1 MVSASALMA
10 SGTLISRALGLVRVM
25 LIALI
30 LGNGT
35 RQADILALAT
45 MVPNSLYILFA
56 GGALNTVLVP
66 QIVRAI
72 KNDADGGEAYTNRI
86 MTAFMLIVG
95 AVAVVVTVCAPL
107 ITQLYSSEAW
117 RAEELAAQYASMV
130 ALTYLTLPQVFF
142 YGAFFLLGQVLN
154 ARDKFGPMMWAPIAN
169 NVISVLVLCVYL
181 FVWGTDGNTGAAFTT
196 PQVLLLGIGS
206 TVGIAAQTLVLV
218 PYLRK
223 VGFRFR
229 PRFDL
234 KGTGLGKTFS
244 LTKWTMGFVAVN
256 QIVLVIVTRLA
267 TSATAGGSGSGYN
280 VYSNAHLIWILPHS
294 LITVSLATAMLPNA
308 SRLAAS
314 ENFRGVA
321 QEATKTIRLALIL
334 LVPAAVGFFVLA
346 DPIAALLFGHGQ
358 GTEDSQYVGLALMG
372 FAVGLIP
379 FTVQFVCLRTYYALE
394 DTRTPFFL
402 QLVIAGANAG
412 LALLFVWLVTDPGLV
427 AAALALAYSVAYLVG
442 VFVSWQLLKRQVPEL
457 AGGPVALHIVRLLL
471 GAGLGGVA
479 AYFVSRLVVGWLGEG
494 ILGGVVAILVGLVLI
509 GAVYLLVGRLLRVR
523 ELTSLSGLV
532 NIVRRRGAVPAESE
546 PGPARTRKR
555 KPAPQA
561 EVTDDGWDVDE
572 DHEYSAGSIAAGL
585 TEDLMPTQLTPAISL
600 DDDFEPSLA
609 PGRRAEP
616 ARPVAAPEPEP
627 EPSIPLY
634 RDELTGDAPE
644 PADEWAER
652 ADFDEESMQ
661 ETRLRPPL
669 AGPGASAL
677 AAGGAAALSGAAPAP
692 TPVPGLP
699 GDDAPADD
707 LPADDDA
714 AEETDRQD
722 SADMEAGGEP
732 EPATDGQPADESLEY
747 RPLPPIA
754 VPGLLLSTRFRTDE
768 LLAKRD
774 SIETWRAHD
783 LVLSRDVIAHV
794 LRTEDPRIPDVL
806 DAARKGAV
814 ATDSRFLRVLDAV
827 EVSDHENEVGAY
839 VVCEYTTGKNLREIL
854 GFGPLSTLESAWIV
868 RELADA
874 LSSMHAQGLFHEHL
888 TPENVIITNS
898 GDVKLV
904 GFGVEAAISLETRAT
919 NWTDRE
925 ASDVHGLAKLLY
937 ATLVQRWPGGPD
949 FGMEAAPIIAG
960 EPASPH
966 IVRAGVSPALDRITS
981 ATLTERGAAAER
993 RITTAGQLAASL
1005 SEVLGTA
1012 DPSSDLEHR
1021 VRAARGSVPKR
1032 SAEPL
1037 AEQGGSMLPEDS
1049 NVMMAAVPR
1058 EPEPAPMAAAPPVYT
1073 GPQSHADDA
1082 PEEPEDYDEVE
1093 AADTRP
1099 PGRRALWLLV
1109 AFVLAALVIS
1119 LVVVA
1124 INNAEQNAGQDPTS
1138 TTQPTSGDGET
1149 TTSGESTAPTGP
1161 FQIVGGADFDPAADN
1176 GNDEENPDSVPLAFD
1191 GDPATGWP
1199 TLRYHNNPE
1208 MGGLKPGVGLVLDL
1222 GEPRPVA
1229 EVELL
1234 FEAPGA
1240 TVELRVPAD
1249 ATVTSAPMTSESEWS
1264 VLATQADAPE
1274 TTVLT
1279 ADAATE
1285 TQFVLIYLTKLPQV
1299 EEARFLAQLN
1309 EVTVR

>member
-1 MVSASALMA
+1 MSQVSSTRKLVSAGALMA
-10 SGTLISRALGLVRVM
+10 SGTLVSRALGLVRVM

-95 AVAVVVTVCAPL
+95 AVAVVATVCAPL
-107 ITQLYSSEAW
+107 ITQLYSSDAW
-117 RAEELAAQYASMV
+117 RAEDLAAQYASMV

-154 ARDKFGPMMWAPIAN
+154 ARDRFGPMMWAPIAN

-181 FVWGTDGNTGAAFTT
+181 FVWGTDGDRGTAFTT

-206 TVGIAAQTLVLV
+206 TVGILAQSLVLV
-218 PYLRK
+218 PYLKK

-244 LTKWTMGFVAVN
+244 LTKWTIGFVAVN

-280 VYSNAHLIWILPHS
+280 VYANAHLIWILPHS

-308 SRLAAS
+308 SRLAAAAD
-314 ENFRGVA
+314 FRGVA

-372 FAVGLIP
+372 FAVGLVP

-394 DTRTPFFL
+394 DTRTPFLL
-402 QLVIAGANAG
+402 QLVVAGANAG
-412 LALLFVWLVTDPGLV
+412 LAIALVRLVADPGMV
-427 AAALALAYSVAYLVG
+427 AAALALAYSIAYLVG
-442 VFVSWQLLKRQVPEL
+442 VFVSWQLLKRKVPDL
-457 AGGPVALHIVRLLL
+457 AGGPVALHVVRLLL

-479 AYFVSRLVVGWLGEG
+479 AWFGSRLVTDALGDGNGALVLAIVG
-494 ILGGVVAILVGLVLI
+494 GLVLV
-509 GAVYLLVGRLLRVR
+509 GAVYLLVGRLLQVR
-523 ELTSLSGLV
+523 ELRSLSGLLNV
-532 NIVRRRGAVPAESE
+532 VRRRGNVPDA
-546 PGPARTRKR
+546 PTTTRTRQSR
-555 KPAPQA
+555 SLPEHDEPSG
-561 EVTDDGWDVDE
+561 EGWGEDDG
-572 DHEYSAGSIAAGL
+572 HEYTAGSIAAGL
-585 TEDLMPTQLTPAISL
+585 TEDLMPTQLTPAIRI
-600 DDDFEPSLA
+600 DDEDGESFSGPLSEPI
-609 PGRRAEP
+609 GRRAQYSRPTEP
-616 ARPVAAPEPEP
+616 NPE
-627 EPSIPLY
+627 EPSAPLY
-634 RDELTGDAPE
+634 RDEPTGDVAD
-644 PADEWAER
+644 DEWSER
-652 ADFDEESMQ
+652 SDFEDESMQ
-661 ETRLRPPL
+661 ETRLRPPMAGGPAAL
-669 AGPGASAL
+669 SAGPAAL
-677 AAGGAAALSGAAPAP
+677 AAGAGALPGAV
-692 TPVPGLP
+692 PVPATG
-699 GDDAPADD
+699 PADQGD
-707 LPADDDA
+707 GDVSDDEDSGWSGSPASAGEQGVSSPLP
-714 AEETDRQD
+714 
-722 SADMEAGGEP
+722 
-732 EPATDGQPADESLEY
+732 ESLGE
-747 RPLPPIA
+747 
-754 VPGLLLSTRFRTDE
+754 PGLLLSTRFRTDE
-768 LLAKRD
+768 LLAERRD
-774 SIETWRAHD
+774 IETWRAHD
-783 LVLSRDVIAHV
+783 LVLSRDVVAHV
-794 LRTEDPRIPDVL
+794 LRTGDPRIPDVL

-827 EVSDHENEVGAY
+827 EVSDHHRDIGAY
-839 VVCEYTTGKNLREIL
+839 VVCEYATGKNLREIL
-854 GFGPLSTLESAWIV
+854 GFGPLSTIEAAWIV

-874 LSSMHAQGLFHEHL
+874 LSSMHTQGLFHEHL
-888 TPENVIITNS
+888 TPENVVITSN

-904 GFGVEAAISLETRAT
+904 GFGVEAAVSDEPRAT
-919 NWTDRE
+919 SWTDRE
-925 ASDVHGLAKLLY
+925 SSDVRGLAKLLY
-937 ATLVQRWPGGPD
+937 ATLVQRWPGGPG

-966 IVRAGVSPALDRITS
+966 VVRAGVSPALDRITA

-993 RITTAGQLAASL
+993 RITTAGQLAAAL
-1005 SEVLGTA
+1005 SDVLGTA

-1021 VRAARGSVPKR
+1021 VRAAGGSVPKR
-1032 SAEPL
+1032 SAEPIDEPGGHML
-1037 AEQGGSMLPEDS
+1037 AEDS
-1049 NVMMAAVPR
+1049 NVMMAAVPAAQQQA
-1058 EPEPAPMAAAPPVYT
+1058 PATAAPAPVDLEP
-1073 GPQSHADDA
+1073 DL
-1082 PEEPEDYDEVE
+1082 EEDPEDDPTV
-1093 AADTRP
+1093 ARTTGRP
-1099 PGRRALWLLV
+1099 ALWLLV
-1109 AFVLAALVIS
+1109 ALVLGALVIS

-1124 INNAEQNAGQDPTS
+1124 INNAGENAAQETASPTEQA
-1138 TTQPTSGDGET
+1138 TTGDGGT
-1149 TTSGESTAPTGP
+1149 TPGESTSPTGP
-1161 FQIVGGADFDPAADN
+1161 FEIVAGQDFDPAADN
-1176 GNDEENPDSVPLAFD
+1176 GNDEENPDLVPLAFD
-1191 GDPATGWP
+1191 GDPDTGWP
-1199 TLRYHNNPE
+1199 TLRYHNNPQ
-1208 MGGLKPGVGLVLDL
+1208 MGGLKPGVGIVLDL
-1222 GEPRPVA
+1222 GEPRTVT

-1234 FEAPGA
+1234 LEAPGP

-1249 ATVTSAPMTSESEWS
+1249 PAVTSAPMTSQSEWT
-1264 VLATQADAPE
+1264 VLATEAEAPQ

-1279 ADAATE
+1279 AEAATE
-1285 TQFVLIYLTKLPQV
+1285 TRFLMVYFTTLPQV

>member
-1 MVSASALMA
+1 MSQVSSTKKLVSASALMA

-25 LIALI
+25 LIAVI

-95 AVAVVVTVCAPL
+95 AVAVVATVCAPL
-107 ITQLYSSEAW
+107 ITQLYSSDAW
-117 RAEELAAQYASMV
+117 RAEDLAAQYASMV

-154 ARDKFGPMMWAPIAN
+154 ARDRFGPMMWAPIAN
-169 NVISVLVLCVYL
+169 NVISVLVLAVYL
-181 FVWGTDGNTGAAFTT
+181 FVWGTQGDRGAAFTT
-196 PQVLLLGIGS
+196 PQILLLGIGS
-206 TVGIAAQTLVLV
+206 TVGILAQSLVLL

-256 QIVLVIVTRLA
+256 QVVLVIVTRLA

-308 SRLAAS
+308 SRLAAAS
-314 ENFRGVA
+314 NFTGVA

-346 DPIAALLFGHGQ
+346 GPIADLLFGHGQ

-372 FAVGLIP
+372 FALGLVP

-394 DTRTPFFL
+394 DTRTPFLL
-402 QLVIAGANAG
+402 QLLIAGANAG
-412 LALLFVWLVTDPGLV
+412 SAILFVWLVTDPGQV

-442 VFVSWQLLKRQVPEL
+442 VFLSWQLLKRQVPDL
-457 AGGPVALHIVRLLL
+457 DGAAVALHIVRLLL

-479 AYFVSRLVVGWLGEG
+479 AWFVARLVIDWLGEG
-494 ILGGVVAILVGLVLI
+494 IGALVVAILVGLLLI
-509 GAVYLLVGRLLRVR
+509 GVIYLVVGRLLQVR
-523 ELTSLSGLV
+523 ELRSLTGLV
-532 NIVRRRGAVPAESE
+532 NIVRRRGSVPAEAGATE
-546 PGPARTRKR
+546 DRTRRSKQDASPR
-555 KPAPQA
+555 DAS
-561 EVTDDGWDVDE
+561 DDGWDDG
-572 DHEYSAGSIAAGL
+572 DQEYSAGSIAAGL
-585 TEDLMPTQLTPAISL
+585 TEDLMPTQLTPAIHL
-600 DDDFEPSLA
+600 DDEDEPG
-609 PGRRAEP
+609 PVGRRSEYVA
-616 ARPVAAPEPEP
+616 PVQPEEP
-627 EPSIPLY
+627 EPSAPLY
-634 RDELTGDAPE
+634 RDEASDHTAP
-644 PADEWAER
+644 ADDDEWAER
-652 ADFDEESMQ
+652 SDFDDESLQ

-669 AGPGASAL
+669 ADPRWSSSPASASEQ
-677 AAGGAAALSGAAPAP
+677 GLSGPHP
-692 TPVPGLP
+692 HPDPL
-699 GDDAPADD
+699 
-707 LPADDDA
+707 
-714 AEETDRQD
+714 AE
-722 SADMEAGGEP
+722 
-732 EPATDGQPADESLEY
+732 
-747 RPLPPIA
+747 
-754 VPGLLLSTRFRTDE
+754 PGLLLSTRFRTDE
-768 LLAKRD
+768 LLADRAG
-774 SIETWRAHD
+774 IETWRAHD
-783 LVLSRDVIAHV
+783 LVLSRDVVAHV
-794 LRTEDPRIPDVL
+794 LPTDDPRIPDVL

-827 EVSDHENEVGAY
+827 EVQDQDRGIGAY
-839 VVCEYTTGKNLREIL
+839 VVCEFATGKNLREIL

-874 LSSMHAQGLFHEHL
+874 LSSMHTQGLFHEHL
-888 TPENVIITNS
+888 TPDNVVITNS

-904 GFGVEAAISLETRAT
+904 GFGVEAAVSAEPRAT
-919 NWTDRE
+919 SWTDRE
-925 ASDVHGLAKLLY
+925 AADVRGLAKLLY
-937 ATLVQRWPGGPD
+937 ATLVQRWPGGPA

-993 RITTAGQLAASL
+993 RITTAGQLAAAL
-1005 SEVLGTA
+1005 SSVLGTA
-1012 DPSSDLEHR
+1012 DPTSDLEHR
-1021 VRAARGSVPKR
+1021 VRAARGSAPRR
-1032 SAEPL
+1032 SAEPFD
-1037 AEQGGSMLPEDS
+1037 AAGGRMLPEDS

-1058 EPEPAPMAAAPPVYT
+1058 DVGPESAALSPTALAAAHPDVPEVPGLEDEDGRD
-1073 GPQSHADDA
+1073 GP
-1082 PEEPEDYDEVE
+1082 
-1093 AADTRP
+1093 RP

-1109 AFVLAALVIS
+1109 ALVLGALVVS
-1119 LVVVA
+1119 LVIVA
-1124 INNAEQNAGQDPTS
+1124 INNARDNAAQDPATP
-1138 TTQPTSGDGET
+1138 TQQT
-1149 TTSGESTAPTGP
+1149 TTTTDGQTTPGESPTPAGP
-1161 FQIVGGADFDPAADN
+1161 FEIVAGADFDPAADN
-1176 GNDEENPDSVPLAFD
+1176 GNDEENPDLVPLAFD
-1191 GDPATGWP
+1191 GDPATGWS
-1199 TLRYHNNPE
+1199 TLRYHNNPD
-1208 MGGLKPGVGLVLDL
+1208 MGGLKPGVGIVLDL
-1222 GEPRPVA
+1222 GEPRQVT

-1240 TVELRVPAD
+1240 TVELRVPAE
-1249 ATVTSAPMTSESEWS
+1249 AGVTSAPMGSESEWS
-1264 VLATQADAPE
+1264 VLATQTEAPE

-1279 ADAATE
+1279 ADNATE
-1285 TQFVLIYLTKLPQV
+1285 TRFVMVYLTTLPQV
-1299 EEARFLAQLN
+1299 EEARFLAQVN